1 MFCSKIKDAG
11 ISNNDFY
18 HDKHTSNILH
28 ISISYILTFIYKL
41 SRYETIKNSFQ
52 PFVDHN
58 TCSMINIIFEKFSDA
73 SSVLKK
79 TILKILNQ
87 VKPLN
92 AFGYSI
98 IRFQRSITIFVLK
111 ARASNIG
118 IRHIMLIKFEQK

>member
-1 MFCSKIKDAG
+1 M
-11 ISNNDFY
+11 
-18 HDKHTSNILH
+18 
-28 ISISYILTFIYKL
+28 
-41 SRYETIKNSFQ
+41 IKNSFK
-52 PFVDHN
+52 PFVDHIN
-58 TCSMINIIFEKFSDA
+58 CSMINIMFEKFSDA

-98 IRFQRSITIFVLK
+98 IRFQRSITIFVHK